1 MIYGRRSMEL
11 RDLVQAILDGDLLTA
26 RQWVADAHRSALTWE
41 TVPYPKDFSA
51 RELTVAAG
59 LVELLARRAG
69 ENPPSWTDGVGA
81 APDIVVHAPGLDLMP
96 RSYAR
101 ARSAGPE
108 PLRKRNLLAL
118 PDFLHVA

>member
-1 MIYGRRSMEL
+1 MGNRTLSERL
-11 RDLVQAILDGDLLTA
+11 QR
-26 RQWVADAHRSALTWE
+26 
-41 TVPYPKDFSA
+41 
-51 RELTVAAG
+51 
-59 LVELLARRAG
+59 VELLARRAG
-69 ENPPSWTDGVGA
+69 VNPPSWTDGVGA
-81 APDIVVHAPGLDLMP
+81 VPDLVVLDPGLDLMP